1 MNDHET
7 LPESNKLVLKQFSI
21 IGQQNRKPAALSP
34 AKTIKDAPIWAKEK
48 KQQPNA
54 VDQLA
59 KELVDK
65 VQYNQLSQTEKIEFL
80 FLGHEQGRN

>member
-48 KQQPNA
+48 K
-54 VDQLA
+54 
-59 KELVDK
+59 
-65 VQYNQLSQTEKIEFL
+65 
-80 FLGHEQGRN
+80 